1 MIQLR
6 EMTTSLDSI
15 LPQGSCITC
24 LLNVELCN
32 LLIMINF
39 SLGFRDPA
47 VTKAVV
53 GQVQTLN
60 PEFQAAQI
68 RGKCFMLLTSQ
79 VIKRVQMFS
88 FIFTAA
94 AYTYYTSLSLENRLK
109 KNGKHE
115 ERKCVRCRQPP
126 GKALTG
132 KMYRLIL
139 FVSVYR
145 TTEQK
150 ISSPKLQFVPFKC
163 PPPFI
168 TGRCSQLS
176 ILALMWPFFNQVFF

>member
-1 MIQLR
+1 MA
-6 EMTTSLDSI
+6 TSLDSI
-15 LPQGSCITC
+15 LPQGSRIAC

-79 VIKRVQMFS
+79 VIKRV
-88 FIFTAA
+88 
-94 AYTYYTSLSLENRLK
+94 
-109 KNGKHE
+109 
-115 ERKCVRCRQPP
+115 
-126 GKALTG
+126 
-132 KMYRLIL
+132 
-139 FVSVYR
+139 
-145 TTEQK
+145 
-150 ISSPKLQFVPFKC
+150 
-163 PPPFI
+163 
-168 TGRCSQLS
+168 
-176 ILALMWPFFNQVFF
+176 